1 MLQGILQPCAAKP
14 DLLKKEG
21 NMRKLRIFTDGAC
34 ANNQKRINAG
44 GWGAILVFGEIKKE
58 LYGGEANTTNNRMEM
73 TALIEALGALKR
85 KGLQM
90 DVFSDSSYLM
100 DCFRKRWYVNWQK
113 NGWKT
118 ASKEPVRNQELW
130 EQLLSLTEGQDIRF
144 FLVKGHVDPKK
155 NETALRKRYEKFLK
169 HNGPDF
175 TYEDFLYATEMNN
188 RADELANLGMEPY
201 K

>member
-1 MLQGILQPCAAKP
+1 MPQGILQPCAAKP

-44 GWGAILVFGEIKKE
+44 GWGAILVFGETKKE

-113 NGWKT
+113 EMMAYSNVYAGLIVIAVMFYLVITVLFKIRDRVLGW
-118 ASKEPVRNQELW
+118 Q
-130 EQLLSLTEGQDIRF
+130 
-144 FLVKGHVDPKK
+144 KGVIKW
-155 NETALRKRYEKFLK
+155 
-169 HNGPDF
+169 
-175 TYEDFLYATEMNN
+175 
-188 RADELANLGMEPY
+188 
-201 K
+201 